1 MKNLIL
7 NSIFLFIFSGCSL
20 SLFNTLQKSGEP
32 TGQNSNV
39 VSWFQEGH
47 RHYLLNTSIT
57 LYRNRFSGIMIIR
70 PFGDNHFRVV
80 FITEMG
86 LKVFDMEFTET
97 GNIIMHYCMESLNRK
112 AVMKTLQ
119 NDIGLMINWRGN
131 AGKLTELKDKKSGAI
146 VIKQKQK
153 NKSVF
158 YFLNE
163 SGKTERMLQTG
174 MITKKVNLL
183 FYKNNQNTL
192 DSIKISHYYL
202 KLNIH
207 LTAINETKSSVS
219 E

>member
-1 MKNLIL
+1 M
-7 NSIFLFIFSGCSL
+7 SL
-20 SLFNTLQKSGEP
+20 YNTLQKARKPVGHD
-32 TGQNSNV
+32 NNW

-47 RHYLLNTSIT
+47 ERYLLNTSIT
-57 LYRNRFSGIMIIR
+57 IFRKRFSGIMIIR
-70 PFGDNHFRVV
+70 PYGNNHYRIV

-97 GNIIMHYCMESLNRK
+97 GNIIMHYCMESLNRST
-112 AVMKTLQ
+112 VMKTLQ

-131 AGKLTELKDKKSGAI
+131 SGKLTELKDKKSGAI

-163 SGKTERMLQTG
+163 SGKTERILQTG
-174 MITKKVNLL
+174 MITKKVNVL

-192 DSIKISHYYL
+192 DSIKISHYNL
-202 KLNIH
+202 KLNIY
-207 LTAINETKSSVS
+207 LSAINETKSSVS